1 MIPILPSLNSIG
13 NNGRQKD
20 KNLSLEFLF
29 DNLDLSCIRPI
40 RRRYSLN
47 GKPHDPRAIFRALL
61 LKEIRQISSR
71 RKLADFLKS
80 DEFWLNKCGFE
91 KPPHHDSFSEFVQRV
106 GVDAI
111 EQVFYKL
118 VEQIGGIKDIGKIV
132 AVDSTLFQGYARHR
146 KNKKCSDANAA
157 WGYSTTKEWVFGYKA
172 HIACDAELEL
182 PIGFTVTPANIYDS
196 TEYPNILENLAN
208 REVNPKIVLADA
220 GYDTKENYFLTLKKY
235 KAIPI
240 IALNRRNLKK
250 KGRDFEIGLPIQR
263 KTDSWKFLYKKR
275 GAVERVISRLK
286 EELCLKSVKVRTL
299 DRVKVHVAFSLIAM
313 LAVALVAIKSGNGN
327 RSTSVN
333 SFRF

>member
-1 MIPILPSLNSIG
+1 MLLSHNSIERDG
-13 NNGRQKD
+13 CQKD

-47 GKPHDPRAIFRALL
+47 GRPHDPRAIFKALL

-71 RKLADFLKS
+71 RKLAGFLRH
-80 DEFWLNKCGFE
+80 DEFWLRKCGFE
-91 KPPHHDSFSEFVQRV
+91 KPPHHDSFSEFIERV
-106 GVDAI
+106 GADAI

-118 VEQIGGIKDIGKIV
+118 VEQIGGIRDIEKIV
-132 AVDSTLFQGYARHR
+132 AVDSTLFQGYARHW
-146 KNKKCSDANAA
+146 KNKECSDPDAA

-182 PIGFTVTPANIYDS
+182 PIEFTVTPANVYDS
-196 TEYPNILENLAN
+196 TEYPTILEKLAN
-208 REVNPKIVLADA
+208 SGINPKIILADA

-250 KGRDFEIGLPIQR
+250 KGRDFEIRLPIQR
-263 KTDSWKFLYKKR
+263 NTDSWKSLYKKR
-275 GAVERVISRLK
+275 GAVERIISRLK
-286 EELCLKSVKVRTL
+286 EELNIKSVKVRTL
-299 DRVKVHVAFSLIAM
+299 DMVRVHVAFSLIAM
-313 LAVALVAIKSGNGN
+313 LAVALVAIKSGNGD